1 MTARDAALADWLAP
15 RLGVDQVTITDPSRS
30 GSGNSNET
38 VLFTAQSDAG
48 ARRLVARFQPQD
60 DALFLRPDVA
70 REARILQVVDHL
82 GGVAVPTVVGIE
94 PDPQVL
100 GTPFFV
106 MDAVDGRVLVDM
118 PTYHR
123 AGWLVDLTP
132 EARAQHWDEGLVAL
146 TSIARFPTDELG
158 FLADTAAPNALRA
171 LVASTRSWLDWAA
184 RGRDTGLLE
193 TAMTHLEQTC
203 PAIDDAALSWG
214 DARPGNLIYALD
226 GSVAAVLDW
235 EMAALAPAEVD
246 LGWWLMMEENY
257 SLRARTP
264 MLDGVPERD
273 AVVARWEE
281 LMGRPARELTWF
293 LILAGM
299 RMGVVMLRSR
309 DANVAAG
316 VLPPDATTHTHNTI
330 TQMLAAWLGLPEPEL
345 SPHFRDLMRHF
356 TQQKAAAAGA
366 ATQPDSARHHGDAAA
381 RTSSMS

>member
-1 MTARDAALADWLAP
+1 MSARDEALARWLAP
-15 RLGVDQVTITDPSRS
+15 RLGTDRVTITDPSRS

-38 VLFTAQSDAG
+38 LLFTAQTDTG

-70 REARILQVVDHL
+70 REARILEAVGHSGAVP
-82 GGVAVPTVVGIE
+82 VPTVVDIE
-94 PDPQVL
+94 ADPTVL

-123 AGWLVDLTP
+123 AGWLVDLTA
-132 EARAQHWDEGLVAL
+132 EARARHWDEGLVAL
-146 TSIARFPTDELG
+146 TSIARLPTDELG
-158 FLADTAAPNALRA
+158 FLADTDQSATDEPTALRA
-171 LVASTRSWLDWAA
+171 LVAATRAWLDWAA

-203 PAIDDAALSWG
+203 PDLDDAVLSWG
-214 DARPGNLIYALD
+214 DARPGNLIYAAD
-226 GSVAAVLDW
+226 GRVAAVLDW

-257 SLRARTP
+257 SVRARTP
-264 MLDGVPERD
+264 LLDGVPERD

-281 LMGRPARELTWF
+281 LMGRPARELRWF
-293 LILAGM
+293 LILAGV

-330 TQMLAAWLGLPEPEL
+330 TQMLAAWLDLPEPEL
-345 SPHFRDLMRHF
+345 SPHFRQLMRHF
-356 TQQKAAAAGA
+356 QQQKAAA
-366 ATQPDSARHHGDAAA
+366 
-381 RTSSMS
+381 TSG